1 MNKAERVAHRIK
13 RMERIE
19 KDARHGR
26 GVTNADV
33 VFLLDRVARLE
44 EDLTA
49 HLMREHMMLGRCHP
63 DALVERRPRP

>member
-1 MNKAERVAHRIK
+1 MDKAERVAHRIQ

-19 KDARHGR
+19 KDARDGQGATH
-26 GVTNADV
+26 ADV

-49 HLMREHMMLGRCHP
+49 HLMREHMMLGRAHP
-63 DALVERRPRP
+63 DALIERRPR